1 MSNKGKMYAVLTG
14 DIVGS
19 SRLDPA
25 ELRALMQRLRDGAK
39 RFEQAFAGTVVG
51 ELDVFSGD
59 GWQMLMPDWKR
70 SLRAAI
76 FMRALAKA
84 DMEIDADTR
93 VAVGWGGVD
102 VTSLNRGRIS
112 ESTGEAFLRSG
123 RALKAMKRQDRLTV
137 ACGEAS
143 GREALLRAAL
153 GLVDELARRWTVR
166 QASKIAQALLGR
178 GQEEIA
184 RDGNTSQPTVN
195 RALQS
200 AGWRGIEGLLEE
212 VEHNSEKLLT
222 GNIASGGYK

>member
-1 MSNKGKMYAVLTG
+1 MKDNPQQYAVLTG

-25 ELRALMQRLRDGAK
+25 ELRALMQRLREGAK

-84 DMEIDADTR
+84 DMEIEADTR

-112 ESTGEAFLRSG
+112 ESTGTFSEVAGSSSGITEKSARS
-123 RALKAMKRQDRLTV
+123 RT
-137 ACGEAS
+137 
-143 GREALLRAAL
+143 
-153 GLVDELARRWTVR
+153 RR
-166 QASKIAQALLGR
+166 I
-178 GQEEIA
+178 
-184 RDGNTSQPTVN
+184 
-195 RALQS
+195 
-200 AGWRGIEGLLEE
+200 
-212 VEHNSEKLLT
+212 
-222 GNIASGGYK
+222 